1 MLNVVTR
8 EGKTPALVLVHG
20 WTCDHRAMAPIAAA
34 FPEQTAVMPDLPGH
48 GASPK
53 TDDYSIAAQTTA
65 VLAAMPERAI
75 WIGHSMGAQ
84 IVVEAAARAP
94 ERVIAA
100 VLLDPAAIAPMEA
113 AFAGRDRMKA
123 DLATTD
129 DFPALM
135 RRFSAGMMTAPTDAE
150 AVRALAETQAAGDPD
165 VARAG
170 WDAIWSWDGPAAFAA
185 LTVPTLVITVE
196 RTMNRL
202 SDLAKLNRRIAT
214 AQVTGSGH
222 MLQFE
227 VMDQV
232 APMMRRFFDL
242 GGLLS
247 SG

>member
-1 MLNVVTR
+1 MNIVTR
-8 EGKTPALVLVHG
+8 AGKEPALALVHG
-20 WTCDHRAMAPIAAA
+20 WTCDHRAMQPVADA
-34 FPEQTAVMPDLPGH
+34 FPLQHAVMPDLPGH

-53 TDDYSIAAQTTA
+53 AGDYAIAAQTEA
-65 VLAAMPERAI
+65 VLAAMPQRAI

-94 ERVIAA
+94 ERVMAA
-100 VLLDPAAIAPMEA
+100 VLLDPAAIQPMDA

-135 RRFSAGMMTAPTDAE
+135 RRFSSGMMIAPADAD
-150 AVRALAETQAAGDPD
+150 AVRALADTQAAADPD

-170 WDAIWSWDGPAAFAA
+170 WDAIWDWDGPAAFAA
-185 LTVPTLVITVE
+185 LSVPTLVITVE

-202 SDLAKLNRRIAT
+202 ADLSRLNRRIAT

-232 APMMRRFFDL
+232 AAMMQRFFHLND
-242 GGLLS
+242 LLS
-247 SG
+247 AG